1 MNWFMIIGTALAG
14 WTLLLILSSE
24 RQRRLLEI
32 EARRQQMLAELRKKQ
47 LEEQENIPVL
57 R

>member
-1 MNWFMIIGTALAG
+1 VNWFLIIGVALAG

-32 EARRQQMLAELRKKQ
+32 EARRQLALVELRKKQ
-47 LEEQENIPVL
+47 LEEQQNIPVL